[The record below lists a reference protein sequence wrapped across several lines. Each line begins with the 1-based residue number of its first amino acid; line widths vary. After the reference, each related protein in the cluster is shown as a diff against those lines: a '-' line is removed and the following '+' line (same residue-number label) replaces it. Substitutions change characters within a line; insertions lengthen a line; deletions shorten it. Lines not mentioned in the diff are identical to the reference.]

1 MFITLMTL
9 FSALSISIIGAY
21 FSIIG
26 LSTIFPGSQLSVIV
40 MGTVLEIG
48 KIVTVLWLHK
58 NWKSKVKLVKSYLCF
73 SVVVLMGITSLGI
86 FGFLSKSHIEH
97 QAKASKEMVLMD
109 VINNKIEKEK
119 SLIQQYKKYIENS
132 NSRTTS
138 SNVQF
143 NTEIEREEK
152 RLSQVLSSLDRGVEI
167 EQGRIDQ
174 IMERIV
180 VLDKALSEAQNARSG
195 LFSNKEKLISKI
207 KKDQEE
213 ERDYISLQVKK
224 YNDNIEA
231 FRSESNKEIKE
242 IRVNI
247 KSFRD
252 REDNDFSSSRDDIDK
267 ASKGMDEASD
277 KIITLEE
284 EKIQYGEAIR
294 SIEAEIGPL
303 KYVASLIEDW
313 GGPEVD
319 SGTAV
324 RMVII
329 VIMVVFD
336 PLAIL
341 LLLAAQISFGQLSK
355 KETSTYNKLYKK
367 ILKKP
372 MDVITPVIIPEEDQD
387 EDFNV
392 VVSPKGDG

>member
-26 LSTIFPGSQLSVIV
+26 LSTIFPGSQISVII

-58 NWKSKVKLVKSYLCF
+58 NWLKKIRLVKSYLCF

-119 SLIQQYKKYIENS
+119 SLIQQYKQYIENS

-143 NTEIEREEK
+143 NAEIEREEK
-152 RLSQVLSSLDRGVEI
+152 RLSQVISSLDRSIEI
-167 EQGRIDQ
+167 EQGRISQ
-174 IMERIV
+174 VMSRIII
-180 VLDKALSEAQNARSG
+180 LDKALSEAQNAGSG
-195 LFSNKEKLISKI
+195 LFSNKEKLVSKI
-207 KKDQEE
+207 KRDQSE
-213 ERDYISLQVKK
+213 ERDYVSLQVKK
-224 YNDNIEA
+224 YNDNIEE
-231 FRSESNKEIKE
+231 FRSNSNEEIKE
-242 IRVNI
+242 IRNNI

-252 REDNDFSSSRDDIDK
+252 RENIGFSSSRESIDK
-267 ASKGMDEASD
+267 ASIGIDEASD
-277 KIITLEE
+277 KIISLEE
-284 EKIQYGEAIR
+284 GKIKYSETIR

-313 GGPEVD
+313 GGPKVD

-324 RMVII
+324 RLVII

-341 LLLAAQISFGQLSK
+341 LLLAAQISFGQASK
-355 KETSTYNKLYKK
+355 KEITTYNKLYKK
-367 ILKKP
+367 ILREP
-372 MDVITPVIIPEEDQD
+372 VEVIVPVILPED
-387 EDFNV
+387 ENDDDFNV
-392 VVSPKGDG
+392 VVSPGKGD